1 MATGAVYASDA
12 FAPSPRALQQANRR
26 NRMRKIP
33 FPKPAT
39 VLAAVALFVA
49 LSGTA
54 VAAGI
59 VAKAKFALNAGKLQG
74 QTAAQVAAL
83 PGPAS
88 TAASLVASRT
98 SSFSLAANDASQ
110 FTAACQSGEKA
121 VGGGYTTNGAVISAT
136 SAPTSDGAGWQVV
149 LVNIGSSAATGS
161 TYAVCVK

>member
-1 MATGAVYASDA
+1 MS
-12 FAPSPRALQQANRR
+12 R
-26 NRMRKIP
+26 IP
-33 FPKPAT
+33 LPKPAT

-74 QTAAQVAAL
+74 QTAAQVAAQ

-98 SSFSLAANDASQ
+98 SSFSIAADEVKLV
-110 FTAACQSGEKA
+110 TAACQSGEKA
-121 VGGGYTTNGAVISAT
+121 TGGGFSTNGAVISVD
-136 SAPTSDGAGWQVV
+136 SAPTSDGASWQVG
-149 LVNIGSSAATGS
+149 LANIGNSSASGTA
-161 TYAVCVK
+161 YAVCIK

>member
-1 MATGAVYASDA
+1 MS
-12 FAPSPRALQQANRR
+12 R
-26 NRMRKIP
+26 IP
-33 FPKPAT
+33 LPKPAT

-74 QTAAQVAAL
+74 QTAAQVAAV

-98 SSFSLAANDASQ
+98 ASFSIAANEAKAV
-110 FTAACQSGEKA
+110 TTACQSGEKA
-121 VGGGYTTNGAVISAT
+121 LSGGYSTNGAVLSFA
-136 SAPTSDGAGWQVV
+136 SAPTSDGASWQVG
-149 LVNIGSSAATGS
+149 LVNIGDSGASGTA
-161 TYAVCVK
+161 YAVCVK